1 MFCRDKEAT
10 AVATALHGY
19 DYPALREDR
28 GFSLIPNTCILIFG
42 YFAKGRC
49 PRGSYSP
56 FSFFKPTDFRS
67 IGFLRFRL
75 FFRMIYSQC
84 RGRRP

>member
-19 DYPALREDR
+19 DYPRPPR
-28 GFSLIPNTCILIFG
+28 GSRVFPYSKTYLLIFG
-42 YFAKGRC
+42 YFAQWGGVRED
-49 PRGSYSP
+49 RTP
-56 FSFFKPTDFRS
+56 FFFKPTDIHS

-75 FFRMIYSQC
+75 FFRMIY
-84 RGRRP
+84 

>member
-28 GFSLIPNTCILIFG
+28 GFSLIPKTYLLIFG
-42 YFAKGRC
+42 YFC
-49 PRGSYSP
+49 TMGSVREDRTP
-56 FSFFKPTDFRS
+56 LFFKPTDIHS

-75 FFRMIYSQC
+75 FFRMIY
-84 RGRRP
+84 

>member
-28 GFSLIPNTCILIFG
+28 GFSLIPKTYLLIFG
-42 YFAKGRC
+42 YFVQWGGVREDRT
-49 PRGSYSP
+49 PP
-56 FSFFKPTDFRS
+56 LFSSNLPTF
-67 IGFLRFRL
+67 I
-75 FFRMIYSQC
+75 
-84 RGRRP
+84 P

>member
-19 DYPALREDR
+19 DYYPR
-28 GFSLIPNTCILIFG
+28 P
-42 YFAKGRC
+42 
-49 PRGSYSP
+49 PRGSRAFPYSKDLPIDFWLFLHNGEVSARIVLP
-56 FSFFKPTDFRS
+56 FFFKPTDIHS

-75 FFRMIYSQC
+75 FFRMIY
-84 RGRRP
+84 

>member
-10 AVATALHGY
+10 AVVSALRGY

-28 GFSLIPNTCILIFG
+28 GFPLMPKICILIFG
-42 YFAKGRC
+42 YF
-49 PRGSYSP
+49 SP
-56 FSFFKPTDFRS
+56 GDVSARIVLPFPFKPTDIHS

-75 FFRMIYSQC
+75 FFRMIY
-84 RGRRP
+84 

>member
-28 GFSLIPNTCILIFG
+28 GFPLFQRNAYCNFY
-42 YFAKGRC
+42 YFCSGEVSARIVL
-49 PRGSYSP
+49 P
-56 FSFFKPTDFRS
+56 FFFKPTDIRS

-75 FFRMIYSQC
+75 FFRMIY
-84 RGRRP
+84 

>member
-28 GFSLIPNTCILIFG
+28 GFPLIPKTCIL
-42 YFAKGRC
+42 
-49 PRGSYSP
+49 
-56 FSFFKPTDFRS
+56 
-67 IGFLRFRL
+67 
-75 FFRMIYSQC
+75 
-84 RGRRP
+84 

>member
-1 MFCRDKEAT
+1 MFCRDKVAT

-28 GFSLIPNTCILIFG
+28 TPL
-42 YFAKGRC
+42 
-49 PRGSYSP
+49 
-56 FSFFKPTDFRS
+56 FFKPTDIHS

-75 FFRMIYSQC
+75 FFRMIY
-84 RGRRP
+84 